1 MATTPDTRLDTRTVT
16 AIFDDAA
23 ACQRAVAWLKNIGL
37 RDAQIQQT
45 LNPTK
50 DKPTL
55 KEPFPTRPKRRGFMD
70 SIVDFIFP
78 DDGAAAEGQAGAGPR
93 SVTVTEVTPALYDRV
108 VAILGDEGKVRLG
121 TGRADIAGTSQ
132 IKGFIGACLVDTDS
146 GLMLASEGG
155 GEGGAKLDFNLVAAL
170 NSDTVRAKQT
180 AVEQLGLGQR
190 IEDILITL
198 DKQVHLIR
206 PLESNRSMFVYV
218 ALDKATSN
226 LGMARLQLKHLESGM
241 AP

>member
-1 MATTPDTRLDTRTVT
+1 
-16 AIFDDAA
+16 
-23 ACQRAVAWLKNIGL
+23 
-37 RDAQIQQT
+37 
-45 LNPTK
+45 
-50 DKPTL
+50 
-55 KEPFPTRPKRRGFMD
+55 
-70 SIVDFIFP
+70 
-78 DDGAAAEGQAGAGPR
+78 
-93 SVTVTEVTPALYDRV
+93 
-108 VAILGDEGKVRLG
+108 
-121 TGRADIAGTSQ
+121 
-132 IKGFIGACLVDTDS
+132 
-146 GLMLASEGG
+146 MLASEGG

-226 LGMARLQLKHLESGM
+226 LGMARLQLKHLEAGM